1 MEFRGSAT
9 IQLGLFFFSRT
20 EASSEIAGKDV
31 GISMNALRN
40 ALATLKVYD
49 NALDQLMDKF
59 QSGAALPVAEN
70 VQCSGTFDHI
80 FKLAQIEEDSRQSL
94 RKLQDEVNK
103 LKAERKTL
111 SGQVQEEG
119 KKLRTVI
126 EKVAHHQQ
134 YLDAAC
140 LDRVVPQEQYDRAEE
155 LFE

>member
-9 IQLGLFFFSRT
+9 IQLALFFFSRT
-20 EASSEIAGKDV
+20 EAGPEFAGRDA
-31 GISMNALRN
+31 GISMTALRN

-49 NALDQLMDKF
+49 KALEQLMDKF
-59 QSGAALPVAEN
+59 QSGAALAVADN
-70 VQCSGTFDHI
+70 VQCSGTFEHI
-80 FKLAQIEEDSRQSL
+80 FELAQLEEDSRQSL

-111 SGQVQEEG
+111 SGQIQVEG

-140 LDRVVPQEQYDRAEE
+140 LDRVVPQEQYDRTEE